1 MRKRF
6 YVGISILIIL
16 VLAFV
21 IGTYFGGVRE
31 TPYEGYPDQVYTPAA
46 KKGMG
51 FEILPQK
58 QVQYTPTATLAT
70 PEYKQVTGEILV
82 QRLKK
87 DYYITIQ
94 DDDPIS
100 VAEAIKK
107 KVSSLNGYVITE
119 ELSKSKS
126 LTVYYIEFRI
136 PNDAASEGEMGAL
149 LKSFNVKELRLESED
164 VTSRYNQIIAE
175 IQSLEEELKHLQEF
189 YSKAEDVNDLMNIER
204 RISEVNSR
212 LNYLYLQ
219 KDYYEKVTDYITYH
233 VRIESREEP
242 VFEAE
247 LNLMKTIY
255 QAVYALILIIR
266 GLIALIIIS
275 LPFVG
280 LYLLG
285 KTIYKKYYKAI
296 QKEKE

>member
-94 DDDPIS
+94 
-100 VAEAIKK
+100 
-107 KVSSLNGYVITE
+107 
-119 ELSKSKS
+119 
-126 LTVYYIEFRI
+126 
-136 PNDAASEGEMGAL
+136 
-149 LKSFNVKELRLESED
+149 
-164 VTSRYNQIIAE
+164 
-175 IQSLEEELKHLQEF
+175 
-189 YSKAEDVNDLMNIER
+189 R
-204 RISEVNSR
+204 R
-212 LNYLYLQ
+212 
-219 KDYYEKVTDYITYH
+219 
-233 VRIESREEP
+233 
-242 VFEAE
+242 
-247 LNLMKTIY
+247 
-255 QAVYALILIIR
+255 
-266 GLIALIIIS
+266 
-275 LPFVG
+275 
-280 LYLLG
+280 
-285 KTIYKKYYKAI
+285 
-296 QKEKE
+296 